1 MWSLRC
7 MQESKMRIH
16 LVRLVKIWAE
26 QEEQDFICILMYVN
40 SILRKERGEKN
51 TSMHLEQCSKCGNWE
66 TCVRSETGLWGLV
79 SIQKQ
84 GSKNPNWLSFLVF
97 CFFFLFL
104 PCFQNVRFWSWQQK
118 DTIQMQV
125 HLCAKELFLSS
136 SSLPLLLTCSMWCC
150 ISCALKIV
158 CVPWQRRLKGT

>member
-1 MWSLRC
+1 MGRTGGTGFYLYTYVRKFYFKKRERGKKYIHASRAVQQVWELRNLC
-7 MQESKMRIH
+7 EKWDWVMRIGVH
-16 LVRLVKIWAE
+16 TEAGVK
-26 QEEQDFICILMYVN
+26 
-40 SILRKERGEKN
+40 K
-51 TSMHLEQCSKCGNWE
+51 SKLIKFSC
-66 TCVRSETGLWGLV
+66 
-79 SIQKQ
+79 
-84 GSKNPNWLSFLVF
+84 FL
-97 CFFFLFL
+97 FFFLFL

-125 HLCAKELFLSS
+125 HLCVKELFLSS